1 MIQVLTWLLYIHKDL
16 TPKAI
21 PAQNMAA
28 NMIDELC
35 TLPINLTVGSFQGIM
50 L

>member
-1 MIQVLTWLLYIHKDL
+1 MIQVSTWLLYIHKDL

-21 PAQNMAA
+21 PAQHMPVNT
-28 NMIDELC
+28 IGELC
-35 TLPINLTVGSFQGIM
+35 TLPMNLTAGSFQGIM